1 MTQEVLLST
10 AYFPPAE
17 YFCLIAHSSKV
28 LIEKQE
34 NYVKQTYRNRC
45 RIIGA
50 NGPLMLTVPVLR
62 GSFHKT
68 PLRDLRIDNSRR
80 WRELHLRSITSAY
93 ATAPFYEY
101 YFDTVSAVIRKPFS
115 FLLDLNAEALS
126 AMTEVIGIKRETAF
140 TEEYLPEGTFRG
152 DYRYLITPKKPSP
165 AVGYKD
171 MPYMQV
177 FAERFGFSP
186 GLSIIDVLL
195 NNGPGT
201 GALLL
206 GSLASKSKQ
215 E

>member
-1 MTQEVLLST
+1 MTRAVLLST

-17 YFCLIAHSSKV
+17 YFFLIAHSSKV
-28 LIEKQE
+28 LIEKWE
-34 NYVKQTYRNRC
+34 NYHKQTYRNRC
-45 RIIGA
+45 RILGA
-50 NGPLMLTVPVLR
+50 NGTLMLTVPVLR

-68 PLRDLRIDNSRR
+68 PLRDLKIDNSRR
-80 WRELHLRSITSAY
+80 WRELHLRSLTSAY
-93 ATAPFYEY
+93 ATAPFYEF
-101 YFDTVSAVIRKPFS
+101 YFDAISTVISKPFS

-126 AMTEVIGIKRETAF
+126 IVTDAIGIATETAF
-140 TEEYLPEGTFRG
+140 TEEYLPEGAFTE
-152 DYRYLITPKKPSP
+152 DYRYLISPKKRSP
-165 AVGYKD
+165 ADVYKD

-177 FAERFGFSP
+177 FAERFGFVA

-206 GSLASKSKQ
+206 GSLALKSGQ

>member
-1 MTQEVLLST
+1 MTREVLLSS

-17 YFCLIAHSSKV
+17 YFFLMAHSSKV
-28 LIEKQE
+28 LIEKWE
-34 NYVKQTYRNRC
+34 NYHKQTYRNRC
-45 RIIGA
+45 RILGA
-50 NGPLMLTVPVLR
+50 NGPLTLSVPVLR

-68 PLRDLRIDNSRR
+68 PIKDLKIDNSRH

-101 YFDTVSAVIRKPFS
+101 YFDAISTVIRKPFS

-126 AMTEVIGIKRETAF
+126 AVTDAIGITTETAF
-140 TEEYLPEGTFRG
+140 TEEYLPEGTITE
-152 DYRYLITPKKPSP
+152 DYRYLISPKKLSP
-165 AVGYKD
+165 AEGYKD

-177 FAERFGFSP
+177 FAERFGFVT

-206 GSLASKSKQ
+206 GSLALKSEQK
-215 E
+215 

>member
-1 MTQEVLLST
+1 MTRAVLLST

-17 YFCLIAHSSKV
+17 YFYLIAHSNKV
-28 LIEKQE
+28 LIEKWE
-34 NYVKQTYRNRC
+34 NYLKQTYRNRC
-45 RIIGA
+45 RILGA
-50 NGPLMLTVPVLR
+50 NGPLTLTVPVLR

-68 PLRDLRIDNSRR
+68 PIRDLRIDNSRR

-101 YFDTVSAVIRKPFS
+101 YFDIIDGVIRKQFS

-126 AMTEVIGIKRETAF
+126 AVTEAIGITRETAF
-140 TEEYLPEGTFRG
+140 TEEYVPEGAPEG
-152 DYRYLITPKKPSP
+152 DYRYLITPKKPSR
-165 AVGYKD
+165 AGGFKD
-171 MPYMQV
+171 MQYMQV
-177 FAERFGFSP
+177 FSERFGYIP

-206 GSLASKSKQ
+206 GPMASKSKQ
-215 E
+215 I

>member
-1 MTQEVLLST
+1 MAGAVLLST

-17 YFCLIAHSSKV
+17 YFFLIAHSSKA
-28 LIEKQE
+28 LIEKWE
-34 NYVKQTYRNRC
+34 NYHKQTYRNRC
-45 RIIGA
+45 RILGA
-50 NGPLMLTVPVLR
+50 NGSLMLTVPVMR

-68 PLRDLRIDNSRR
+68 PLRDLKIDNSRR
-80 WRELHLRSITSAY
+80 WRELHLRSLTSAY
-93 ATAPFYEY
+93 ATAPFYEF
-101 YFDTVSAVIRKPFS
+101 YFDAISTVIRKPFT

-126 AMTEVIGIKRETAF
+126 AMTEATGITTETAF
-140 TEEYLPEGTFRG
+140 TEEYLPEGTFTK
-152 DYRYLITPKKPSP
+152 DYRYLITPKQPSC
-165 AVGYKD
+165 VEGYKD

-177 FAERFGFSP
+177 FAGRFGFVP

-206 GSLASKSKQ
+206 GSLALRSEQ

>member
-1 MTQEVLLST
+1 MAQAVLLST

-17 YFCLIAHSSKV
+17 YFFLIAHSSKV
-28 LIEKQE
+28 LIEKWE
-34 NYVKQTYRNRC
+34 NYHKQTYRNRC
-45 RIIGA
+45 RILGA
-50 NGPLMLTVPVLR
+50 NGSLMLTVPVLR

-68 PLRDLRIDNSRR
+68 PLRDLKIDNSRR
-80 WRELHLRSITSAY
+80 WRELHLRSLTSAY

-101 YFDTVSAVIRKPFS
+101 YFDTISTVIRKPFR

-126 AMTEVIGIKRETAF
+126 SMIEAIGITTETAF
-140 TEEYLPEGTFRG
+140 TEEYIPEGTFTE
-152 DYRYLITPKKPSP
+152 DYRYLISPKKPSLES
-165 AVGYKD
+165 GYKD
-171 MPYMQV
+171 MPYIQV
-177 FAERFGFSP
+177 FAERSGYIP

-206 GSLASKSKQ
+206 GSLAVKSNQ

>member
-1 MTQEVLLST
+1 MTHEALLST

-17 YFCLIAHSSKV
+17 YFFLIAHSGKV
-28 LIEKQE
+28 LIEKWE
-34 NYVKQTYRNRC
+34 NYHKQTYRNRC
-45 RIIGA
+45 RILGA

-68 PLRDLRIDNSRR
+68 PLRDLKIDNSRR
-80 WRELHLRSITSAY
+80 WRELHLRGITSAY

-101 YFDTVSAVIRKPFS
+101 YFDTISTVISKPFS

-126 AMTEVIGIKRETAF
+126 AVTEAIGITTETAF
-140 TEEYLPEGTFRG
+140 TKEYLPEGTFTE
-152 DYRYLITPKKPSP
+152 DYRYLISPKKTSP
-165 AVGYKD
+165 VESYRD
-171 MPYMQV
+171 MPYIQV
-177 FAERFGFSP
+177 FAERFGFVP

-206 GSLASKSKQ
+206 GSLALKS
-215 E
+215 EHE

>member
-1 MTQEVLLST
+1 MARAVLLST

-17 YFCLIAHSSKV
+17 YFYLIAHSNTV
-28 LIEKQE
+28 LIEKWE
-34 NYVKQTYRNRC
+34 NYLKQTWRNRC
-45 RIIGA
+45 RILGA

-68 PLRDLRIDNSRR
+68 PVRDLRIDNSRR

-101 YFDTVSAVIRKPFS
+101 YFDIIDGVIRKQFS

-126 AMTEVIGIKRETAF
+126 AVTEAIGITRDTAF
-140 TEEYLPEGTFRG
+140 TEGYLPEGALEG

-165 AVGYKD
+165 ADGYKD

-177 FAERFGFSP
+177 FSERYGYIP

-206 GSLASKSKQ
+206 GPLASKSKQ
-215 E
+215 I

>member
-1 MTQEVLLST
+1 MTHAALLST

-17 YFCLIAHSSKV
+17 YFFLIAHSPKV
-28 LIEKQE
+28 LIEKWE
-34 NYVKQTYRNRC
+34 NYHKQTYRNRC

-68 PLRDLRIDNSRR
+68 PLSDLKIDNSRR
-80 WRELHLRSITSAY
+80 WRELHLRGITSAY

-101 YFDTVSAVIRKPFS
+101 YFDAISAVIRKPFS
-115 FLLDLNAEALS
+115 FLLDLNTEAL
-126 AMTEVIGIKRETAF
+126 AAVTDAIGITTEIAF
-140 TEEYLPEGTFRG
+140 TAEFMPEGTVPE
-152 DYRYLITPKKPSP
+152 DYRYLISPKQPSP
-165 AVGYKD
+165 VESYHDRA
-171 MPYMQV
+171 YMQV
-177 FAERFGFSP
+177 FAERFGFVP

-206 GSLASKSKQ
+206 GSLA
-215 E
+215 